1 MRYSITSKGL
11 SQAQIEVELK
21 RIGVTNVAKTK
32 LLGHV
37 FCDLNTEQAKAI
49 SLVSGLMV
57 KPIKEYKTDQ
67 VETALPPVETFS
79 DVFNLL
85 RSYFQPPLTGNGLT
99 VAVLDSGVRKTHQSL
114 KNKVIYE
121 ANFTESPSA
130 DDVFGHGTQVAFIV
144 AGGLHAFGEKAG
156 VSPGASIINLK
167 VISDEGLGS
176 DESIILGIDKVCDLA
191 EAARKK
197 GLWPTDE
204 MYPNI
209 INLSLGGEDDGDD
222 DNPVRAACR
231 QASIDYGIDVIA
243 AAGNTGPKMT
253 SVMLPACEP
262 EVIAVGAV
270 ETTDELII
278 WEKSS
283 RGPTVHGETKPDF
296 VIWGTN
302 LEMASEKSDDEYVT
316 KSGTSF
322 AAPMLSGLTGLLWE
336 SGRRAYGEGWLFRW
350 TEARQLAPYFS
361 TKPQDA
367 PVKKDNAYGFGLPA
381 MGTMLGQVSQV
392 SAPAGG
398 MTESMN
404 MLMMMTTMFGMMQ
417 GVA

>member
-85 RSYFQPPLTGNGLT
+85 RSYFQPPLTGTGLT

-191 EAARKK
+191 EVARKK

-302 LEMASEKSDDEYVT
+302 LEMASEKSDEDYVT

-367 PVKKDNAYGFGLPA
+367 PLKKDNAYGYGLPA

-392 SAPAGG
+392 SVPAGD
-398 MTESMN
+398 MTETMN
-404 MLMMMTTMFGMMQ
+404 MIMMMTTMFGMMQ
-417 GVA
+417 GVV